1 MIGSDAAYHLP
12 SKENGFALLKVGPR
26 DLEPFRCFYL
36 SAPFVV
42 PKKKEVARTIDMTL
56 TQPRLYDWQYQPLD
70 AADAEAL
77 ATAAAAD
84 AEPDEFLY
92 YDDGFK
98 KKKIVDV
105 LRSRY
110 TTCRTDRR
118 AGRGWRRWKTP
129 SRSIGWWLR
138 IVANPGMSTTVKTR
152 D

>member
-1 MIGSDAAYHLP
+1 
-12 SKENGFALLKVGPR
+12 KENGFALLKVGPR

-92 YDDGFK
+92 YDD
-98 KKKIVDV
+98 
-105 LRSRY
+105 
-110 TTCRTDRR
+110 
-118 AGRGWRRWKTP
+118 
-129 SRSIGWWLR
+129 
-138 IVANPGMSTTVKTR
+138 
-152 D
+152 